1 MTKRSLYSTCLSL
14 ITLLWVI
21 IGAQPVVAQTSELTI
36 TGVVTESGTGLPL
49 EQVSVSV
56 ASTGNSAKTNED
68 GEFTIAVPDLH
79 SELIFN
85 YPGYTRRNIF
95 LHNSEFIRV
104 SLVSEEYSSF
114 DDFYNSPE
122 GPSTIK
128 NAVYSVSS
136 LTGDELSYSTVTSS
150 DQILQGK
157 VPGLSVTQQS
167 GMPGHRTFMSMRGI
181 SSIYANS
188 EPLLLIDGM
197 IYDYNYA
204 GYSLMEGFA
213 LNPFDVVDIDD
224 IKDISVFKNG
234 VSYLGAAS
242 SNGVVYIN
250 TEQQSEASTI
260 MKFSSYGGITMAPKN
275 QEVLDASQFKGYF
288 NEMLNSQGYNNDQIN
303 SMYPWLNGDE
313 SAEGYYKYNNNTNWQ
328 DEIYRP
334 AAVSKFHFF
343 LKGGDDIA
351 TYNISTGYLSHNG
364 IYENSTYSRYNLR
377 INGQI
382 NITEK
387 FSITPNAKLSLADS
401 KLANQGPSAW
411 KNPIMASLLKSPL
424 MAPYA
429 KDKATGIDLD
439 YLDDVG
445 VFGVSN
451 PKAIVL
457 NAQGT
462 NRNYHFLSSI
472 TAQYRLNDNF
482 TISTLLGINFNNAR
496 ENIFLPDLGLV
507 QIDSAYNSPGDFIYE
522 LRSTQNH
529 SSLTYSTST
538 QSGHSIRL
546 IGGFRY
552 MENSYK
558 YNLSTDLN
566 TPSDDFKSL
575 GQGSQFSFLRS
586 TIGDNRGL
594 SWVSYYGN
602 LNYNFRNKY
611 LLNAML
617 SYDGNSAVNEDA
629 RYNFYPSVGAAWL
642 ISSES
647 FLNNAAWL
655 EEFKLRASYSITGNM
670 YSSVYDNSKLYYTDR
685 RLNGTGVLVRETIP
699 NEDMELEKKNSINAG
714 LDLSMFR
721 QLVNI
726 HVDVYNAKVDNLII
740 KQELPATYGYTNYYN
755 NGGKLDISGFEVS
768 LDTRLQVRDF
778 VWTLGASVS
787 QVESTVNSLSFINPE
802 AKNIVTTLDV
812 AEFVT
817 SEGNPVNAFY
827 GYETNGLISGGE
839 AGSVIGPKGNPMQ
852 EGDIKFVDRNNDNII
867 NDQDKTIIGN
877 PNPEFFGGIYTALSY
892 KNFQLSAMINYS
904 LGNDAFSY
912 VRYKT
917 EAMDSYYN
925 QSVVVLD
932 HWTPSNTGGTI
943 PRLSYGDPTGNTAF
957 SDRWIE
963 DASYVR
969 LGQLT
974 LSYDIPPIQGVV
986 KGIGVYL
993 TATNL
998 FTLTD
1003 YSGYDPDFIYMN
1015 SPFYRGVD
1023 YGKMPQT
1030 KTFVIGL
1037 NLDL

>member
-1 MTKRSLYSTCLSL
+1 MTKRNLYSTCLSL
-14 ITLLWVI
+14 IIMFFVI
-21 IGAQPVVAQTSELTI
+21 TGTQPLVAQTSELNI
-36 TGVVTESGTGLPL
+36 TGIVTESGTGLPL

-56 ASTGNSAKTNED
+56 ASTGNVAKTDEN
-68 GEFTIAVPDLH
+68 GEFTIAVPDLNT
-79 SELIFN
+79 ELIFN

-95 LHNSEFIRV
+95 LLKREFV
-104 SLVSEEYSSF
+104 KVALVSEEYSSF
-114 DDFYNSPE
+114 DDSYSSPN
-122 GPSTIK
+122 GKSTIK
-128 NAVYSVSS
+128 NTVYAVSS

-157 VPGLSVTQQS
+157 VPGLNVTQQS
-167 GMPGHRTFMSMRGI
+167 GMPGHRTFMNIRGV

-204 GYSLMEGFA
+204 GYSLMEGYA
-213 LNPFDVVDIDD
+213 LNPFDVLDIDD

-234 VSYLGAAS
+234 ASYLGSAS
-242 SNGVVYIN
+242 SNGVIYIN

-260 MKFSSYGGITMAPKN
+260 MKFSSYGGITMMPKK
-275 QEVLDASQFKGYF
+275 QELLDASQFKNYF
-288 NEMLNSQGYNNDQIN
+288 KEMLNSRGYAGDQIN

-313 SAEGYYKYNNNTNWQ
+313 SSEDFYRYNNNTDWQ
-328 DEIYRP
+328 DEIYEP
-334 AAVSKFHFF
+334 ATVSKFHFF
-343 LKGGDDIA
+343 LKGGDEIA
-351 TYNISTGYLSHNG
+351 TYNISTGYLSHQG
-364 IYENSTYSRYNLR
+364 IYENSSYSRYNLR

-382 NITEK
+382 NISDK
-387 FSITPNAKLSLADS
+387 FTIIPNAKLSLADS
-401 KLANQGPSAW
+401 KVANQGPGTW
-411 KNPIMASLLKSPL
+411 KNPILASLLKSPL
-424 MAPYA
+424 MASYA
-429 KDKATGIDLD
+429 KDEITGTELD

-451 PKAIVL
+451 PKAIIS

-472 TAQYRLNDNF
+472 TAQYRFNEHF
-482 TISTLLGINFNNAR
+482 TISTLLGINFNNSR
-496 ENIFLPDLGLV
+496 ENIFLPDLGIV

-529 SSLTYSTST
+529 SNITYSTST
-538 QSGHSIRL
+538 PSGHSIRL
-546 IGGFRY
+546 TGGFRY
-552 MENSYK
+552 LENSYK

-594 SWVSYYGN
+594 SWVSYYGD

-611 LLNAML
+611 LLNATV
-617 SYDGNSAVNEDA
+617 SYDGNSAVNENT
-629 RYNFYPSVGAAWL
+629 RYNLYPSVGLGWRL
-642 ISSES
+642 SSEG
-647 FLNNAAWL
+647 FLNESTWL
-655 EEFKLRASYSITGNM
+655 EELKLRASYSLSGNM

-685 RLNGTGVLVRETIP
+685 RLNGTGVLIRESIP
-699 NEDMELEKKNSINAG
+699 NEDMELEKKSTVNAG

-721 QLVNI
+721 QLVNF

-740 KQELPATYGYTNYYN
+740 KQELPATYGYTSYFN

-768 LDTRLQVRDF
+768 MDTRLHIRDL

-787 QVESTVNSLSFINPE
+787 QVISTVNSLSFINPDMH
-802 AKNIVTTLDV
+802 NIVTSLDV

-817 SEGNPVNAFY
+817 SEGNPVNAYY
-827 GYETNGLISGGE
+827 GYKTNGLISESDGT
-839 AGSVIGPKGNPMQ
+839 VIGPKGVPMQ
-852 EGDIKFVDRNNDNII
+852 AGDIKFVDKNSDGII
-867 NDQDKTIIGN
+867 NDDDKMIIGD
-877 PNPEFFGGIYTALSY
+877 PNPEFFGGIYTSLSY
-892 KNFQLSAMINYS
+892 KNIQLSAMINYS
-904 LGNDAFSY
+904 VGNDAFSY

-917 EAMDSYYN
+917 EAMDSYAN
-925 QSVVVLD
+925 QSVAVLN
-932 HWTPSNTGGTI
+932 HWTPSNTGGI
-943 PRLSYGDPTGNTAF
+943 FPKMAYGDPTGNTVF

-974 LSYDIPPIQGVV
+974 LSYDIPPIQGFV
-986 KGIGVYL
+986 KGIGIYL

-998 FTLTD
+998 FTLTN

-1015 SPFYRGVD
+1015 SPFYMGVD

-1030 KTFVIGL
+1030 KTFIIGL